1 VLLQFTDLNT
11 HAHAL
16 VHIHQKKK
24 IALKI
29 EAKVASVNRGRGLE
43 ELYDVLTAPIYGSI
57 QSRRDP

>member
-1 VLLQFTDLNT
+1 MYVHLNT

-29 EAKVASVNRGRGLE
+29 AAKVASVNRGRGLKSCM
-43 ELYDVLTAPIYGSI
+43 TS
-57 QSRRDP
+57 